1 MYWPDVKRRVKSRT
15 VQWLAIVVVVA
26 SFLLKTAT
34 LIGPLQK
41 WLFRLI
47 PFSARLLAPNSGK
60 PHLAPFRLV
69 HFLSLVILIVAIP
82 WDRRKWLESRIARL
96 AIVGGRHSLLIY
108 SITVVLAITLNL
120 LLKRLDGGPLL
131 QFVFCAFGICLISG
145 IAHVRDK
152 FSARSDL

>member
-1 MYWPDVKRRVKSRT
+1 
-15 VQWLAIVVVVA
+15 VVVLA

-34 LIGPLQK
+34 LIGPLQQ

-69 HFLSLVILIVAIP
+69 HFLSLVILIIAIP
-82 WDRRKWLESRIARL
+82 WDCRKWLESRIARL
-96 AIVGGRHSLLIY
+96 AIAGGRHSLLIY
-108 SITVVLAITLNL
+108 SISVVLAITLNL

-131 QFVFCAFGICLISG
+131 QFAFCALGLCVISG
-145 IAHVRDK
+145 IAYGRDK
-152 FSARSDL
+152 LQARFDL